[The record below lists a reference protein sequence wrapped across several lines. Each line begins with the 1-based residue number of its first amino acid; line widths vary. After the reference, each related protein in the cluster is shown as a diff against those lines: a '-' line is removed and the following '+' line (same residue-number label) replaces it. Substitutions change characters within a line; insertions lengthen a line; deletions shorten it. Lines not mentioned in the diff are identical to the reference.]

1 MRRAVAAGI
10 PAGLAGGLVFG
21 AAMTQIGVLPTI
33 AGIVRADSA
42 VVGFVVHMCV
52 AAAIGAGFA
61 LLVARQRPGAGETLF
76 WGLTYGAL
84 WWFLGP
90 LTLLPLFLGDP
101 VEWTL
106 ASAQAEFPGLL
117 GHLLYG
123 ATTALA
129 YVALTQPRT
138 LLPIRGAVLRGAAA
152 GLLPAWLLAASLAS
166 ENDLLATSTAMSDAP
181 AEVSMVVTLTV
192 GAVAG
197 AGFAILYPR
206 LVDSAGVSLIRGVV
220 YGFLLWVV
228 IPLTLLPVLEGRGLS
243 WSLEETRAGFETLP
257 GYLLLGGLLGLGY
270 HVLCALARLLLSDDV
285 RELGREGAGAR
296 GLRALGQGALAGL
309 VGGLLFT
316 LIMLQI
322 DFLPTVAQ
330 LVGSDSSVTGFLVH
344 LVIANVIGASYGVL
358 FRGQSYD
365 VGSAVG
371 WGVAYGFCWWVLGAL
386 TLLPVFLGGSPQWTA
401 AGAAAAYPALIGH
414 LLYGAGLGAIFYVLE
429 ARRSPWWVSRTQV
442 EAERRERRRR
452 YVLTSAPALWA
463 LVVVVALV
471 IPILL
476 AG

>member
-1 MRRAVAAGI
+1 MRRAVAAGV
-10 PAGLAGGLVFG
+10 PAGLVGGLVFG

-33 AGIVRADSA
+33 AGVVRADSA
-42 VVGFVVHMCV
+42 VVGFVVHMGV
-52 AAAIGAGFA
+52 AAIIGASFA
-61 LLVARQRPGAGETLF
+61 LLVARQEPGAGETLF

-84 WWFLGP
+84 WWFIGP
-90 LTLLPLFLGDP
+90 LTLLPFFSGDS

-106 ASAQAEFPGLL
+106 ARAQAEFPSLL

-123 ATTALA
+123 ATTALV
-129 YVALTQPRT
+129 YVALTQPRALVPT
-138 LLPIRGAVLRGAAA
+138 RSAALRGAVA
-152 GLLPAWLLAASLAS
+152 GLVSAWLLVARLAS
-166 ENDLLATSTAMSDAP
+166 DNGLLATSTAMGDASP
-181 AEVSMVVTLTV
+181 GVSALVTMAVGVVSGTAF
-192 GAVAG
+192 AV
-197 AGFAILYPR
+197 LYPR
-206 LVDSAGVSLIRGVV
+206 LIDSAGVSLIRGVV

-228 IPLTLLPVLEGRGLS
+228 VPLTLLPLFEGRGLT

-270 HVLCALARLLLSDDV
+270 HVLCALARLLFSDDV
-285 RELGREGAGAR
+285 RDMGREGAGTR

-330 LVGSDSSVTGFLVH
+330 LVGFDSGLAGFLVH
-344 LVIANVIGASYGVL
+344 LVIADLIGASYGVL
-358 FRGQSYD
+358 FRRQSYD
-365 VGSAVG
+365 AGSAVG

-386 TLLPVFLGGSPQWTA
+386 TLLPVFLGGPPQWTA
-401 AGAAAAYPALIGH
+401 AGAAAAYPSLIGH
-414 LLYGAGLGAIFYVLE
+414 LLYGAGLGATFYALE
-429 ARRSPWWVSRTQV
+429 VRQSPWWVSRTQA
-442 EAERRERRRR
+442 EAERRERRRQH
-452 YVLTSAPALWA
+452 VLTSAPALWA

-471 IPILL
+471 VPILL